1 MKFAVLLSLF
11 LLLIM
16 IGLLIKF
23 FFQNDTRKIDL
34 QDEDNVKK
42 NSRVVEEMAK
52 KIINDAELHR
62 KNRFMEDE

>member
-1 MKFAVLLSLF
+1 
-11 LLLIM
+11 M

-23 FFQNDTRKIDL
+23 FFHNDTRKIDL

-52 KIINDAELHR
+52 KIINDAKLHR
-62 KNRFMEDE
+62 KNRFMENE

>member
-23 FFQNDTRKIDL
+23 FFHNDTRKIDL
-34 QDEDNVKK
+34 QDEDNLKK

-52 KIINDAELHR
+52 KIINDAKLHR
-62 KNRFMEDE
+62 KNRFMENE

>member
-23 FFQNDTRKIDL
+23 FFHNDTRKKDL

-52 KIINDAELHR
+52 KIINDAKLHR
-62 KNRFMEDE
+62 KNRFMENE

>member
-1 MKFAVLLSLF
+1 MNFAVLLSLF

-34 QDEDNVKK
+34 QDEDSVKK

-52 KIINDAELHR
+52 KIINDAKLHR

>member
-16 IGLLIKF
+16 IVLLIKF
-23 FFQNDTRKIDL
+23 FFHNDTRKIDL
-34 QDEDNVKK
+34 QDEDNIKK

-52 KIINDAELHR
+52 KIINDAKLHR
-62 KNRFMEDE
+62 KNRFMENE